1 MIQYEKRTLNVF
13 LAQIGET
20 YREQKAVTF
29 EQGDGFTYEQLLKAV
44 DAFDR
49 VLTAA
54 GVGKGD
60 KVGLLAN
67 NSPWWAAAYFA
78 AAAYGRV
85 IVPILP
91 DFTAADV
98 ENILRHSESKALFL
112 SSALLHKNREIF
124 SHLPGLKFFALDGAA
139 VLTADG
145 DWPSL
150 SFDEFN
156 ARTQSVDF
164 SSVVERLKT
173 QPTAEEDMAAI
184 IYTSGTTGSS
194 KGVMLTHRN
203 LVSNVISARVIPPQP
218 ETIDVSQ
225 NAALSILPLSHTY
238 ECTIGLLT
246 TLNRGCHIHYISK
259 PLAPTTLIPV
269 MQRIR
274 PGIMLSVPLL
284 IEKIYRKSILTTINK
299 KALTRAL
306 YKWAPTRLPAKRCTG
321 SSAVIWSF
329 SESEALL
336 LHRMSN
342 FF

>member
-49 VLTAA
+49 VLTSA

-60 KVGLLAN
+60 KVGLLAT

-112 SSALLHKNREIF
+112 SSTLLHKNREIF
-124 SHLPGLKFFALDGAA
+124 SHLSGLKFFALDGAA

-150 SFDEFN
+150 SFDEFY
-156 ARTQSVDF
+156 ALTQSVDF
-164 SSVVERLKT
+164 SS
-173 QPTAEEDMAAI
+173 
-184 IYTSGTTGSS
+184 
-194 KGVMLTHRN
+194 
-203 LVSNVISARVIPPQP
+203 
-218 ETIDVSQ
+218 
-225 NAALSILPLSHTY
+225 
-238 ECTIGLLT
+238 
-246 TLNRGCHIHYISK
+246 
-259 PLAPTTLIPV
+259 
-269 MQRIR
+269 
-274 PGIMLSVPLL
+274 
-284 IEKIYRKSILTTINK
+284 
-299 KALTRAL
+299 
-306 YKWAPTRLPAKRCTG
+306 
-321 SSAVIWSF
+321 
-329 SESEALL
+329 
-336 LHRMSN
+336 
-342 FF
+342 